1 MKRIACTLLI
11 CILTC
16 GILAGCANSKSKNT
30 VEMLIKELTEADI
43 PIVYHIVFTDDNDPN
58 GAGEHDYIEKGN
70 FADERLGEYSLT
82 EPKSGSIEIFNN
94 NNEAKKRAEYLN
106 GFTESD
112 ELQYQIIK
120 DNILVRLNNAF
131 TEDQVSDYVKALN
144 SDLCHS
150 PTSKIHEYAYSYG
163 KMFVVHAG
171 QLQEEM
177 TLDEAAEIMGFDPIN
192 LKYNY
197 YAWYDDLSSNTVYA
211 VVENGKVK
219 TLGRYIKSDDEDSN
233 TSDESTLDKPSSFDE
248 SSKISDSD
256 TPTNGNDSRPAG
268 NDNNTASATKPTE
281 NKPVTSK
288 AESQKQEPQNPVS
301 SPSIG
306 TAGQSNA
313 LKAAKNYLRVMA
325 FSYQGLIQQLEYEG
339 YSHDEAVYG
348 ADNCGADW
356 NEQALKSAQNYLS
369 VMPFSYNGLIKQL
382 EYDKYTTE
390 QATYGANNCGA
401 NWNEQAVKKAE
412 SYLDIMSFSR
422 DSLIRQLEY
431 DGFTHE
437 QAVYGAEANGY

>member
-1 MKRIACTLLI
+1 MKRVWVAIVLIISLFIGLTACRAQDSSSF
-11 CILTC
+11 
-16 GILAGCANSKSKNT
+16 GS
-30 VEMLIKELTEADI
+30 
-43 PIVYHIVFTDDNDPN
+43 
-58 GAGEHDYIEKGN
+58 GASGSTGLQGEDYYIELLEPVLS
-70 FADERLGEYSLT
+70 DLGET
-82 EPKSGSIEIFNN
+82 NENKIIKMEK
-94 NNEAKKRAEYLN
+94 NEAMSQKMGRDYYSVRFSVGDRELEAIFRNAEPELWSISRVGEPSHYYYRVGANNQLYDYVTDEEKKEDN
-106 GFTESD
+106 QGESSD
-112 ELQYQIIK
+112 ELD
-120 DNILVRLNNAF
+120 DNN
-131 TEDQVSDYVKALN
+131 
-144 SDLCHS
+144 
-150 PTSKIHEYAYSYG
+150 
-163 KMFVVHAG
+163 
-171 QLQEEM
+171 
-177 TLDEAAEIMGFDPIN
+177 
-192 LKYNY
+192 
-197 YAWYDDLSSNTVYA
+197 
-211 VVENGKVK
+211 
-219 TLGRYIKSDDEDSN
+219 
-233 TSDESTLDKPSSFDE
+233 E

-281 NKPVTSK
+281 NKPVASK

-356 NEQALKSAQNYLS
+356 NEQALKSSQNYLS

-401 NWNEQAVKKAE
+401 NWNEQAVKKAK